1 MYKKYRSVVQI
12 YTKSSP
18 CILRIKP
25 CQFVSLSKSNKMIVM
40 ISPSQLRLNTSH
52 KKLNNK
58 QTQNQHC
65 QTIFYHLGKYFP
77 SFLTCCYMILLCKL
91 YGHQFNLFWGGCS
104 LSNKSW
110 MLPSYRLRKWCWSYL
125 VKKSSK
131 LSNMSILTQLLFK
144 EC

>member
-1 MYKKYRSVVQI
+1 MYKKYHSVVQI

-18 CILRIKP
+18 CILHIKP
-25 CQFVSLSKSNKMIVM
+25 CPFVSLFKLNKMIVT

-58 QTQNQHC
+58 LTQNQHC
-65 QTIFYHLGKYFP
+65 QTISYHLGKYFP
-77 SFLTCCYMILLCKL
+77 SFLTCCCMILLCKL
-91 YGHQFNLFWGGCS
+91 YGHQFNLFWGGCY
-104 LSNKSW
+104 LSSKSW
-110 MLPSYRLRKWCWSYL
+110 MLPSYRLRKWCWFYH
-125 VKKSSK
+125 VRKSLR